1 MVAKL
6 WPNKA
11 KDLLKGMRLGPP
23 CLQIVPFLSLSQG
36 EAEGAFLPSIAAW
49 FVAVLAQRSCKPTG
63 KIFPGAVAVPGLR
76 RCPKA
81 LGFSIGVGTEA
92 PTMEELPP
100 GRVSSG
106 HLAFGLEAR
115 RAARVQKFLTSSSC
129 PCAARLSAPP
139 SLVLALRGTSAA
151 RGALPPSGSGKP
163 AAHPPADSWQ
173 GSGLFPARSTCVFHS
188 CSTGRLREGQAAMAA
203 PFSSPFQVCAVAWNA
218 LQVSARAG
226 MEAGGRSGH
235 TSCLPFGSAVQITL
249 IYNVCN

>member
-36 EAEGAFLPSIAAW
+36 EAGGAFLPSIAAW

-92 PTMEELPP
+92 PTMEKLPP

-129 PCAARLSAPP
+129 PCP
-139 SLVLALRGTSAA
+139 
-151 RGALPPSGSGKP
+151 LPGSQRRHPCCWPSGAPRLLVGRGKP
-163 AAHPPADSWQ
+163 GARPPPDSWQ

-188 CSTGRLREGQAAMAA
+188 CSTGRLREGQAARAA

-226 MEAGGRSGH
+226 VEAGGRSGH
-235 TSCLPFGSAVQITL
+235 TSCLPFGLQFR
-249 IYNVCN
+249 